1 MWLAALLPLH
11 AGPHPQGVW
20 LRRRLADNAPQP
32 ASSMLMVESHKGSQF
47 DGCPDCYRT
56 QHTGLASKA
65 ECRWVATMTTQ
76 LSGAPTHLRVEDL

>member
-1 MWLAALLPLH
+1 
-11 AGPHPQGVW
+11 
-20 LRRRLADNAPQP
+20 
-32 ASSMLMVESHKGSQF
+32 MLMVESHKGSQF